1 MSDALVVAL
10 IAGPLSGAVTILLTK
25 AMGRRRDA
33 AEVDAS
39 VAAAW
44 QAWSHEQG
52 QRIMRLEER
61 VGQLETDLST
71 AREQNRRQAS
81 LLTAVIQWALQL
93 RDEIIRLNGH
103 PPPAPPEVQAA
114 LTSLDPPA

>member
-1 MSDALVVAL
+1 MSEAVVVAL
-10 IAGPLSGAVTILLTK
+10 VAGPLSAALTILLTK
-25 AMGRRRDA
+25 AVGRRRDD

-44 QAWSHEQG
+44 QAWSREQG
-52 QRIMRLEER
+52 TRITGLEER
-61 VGQLETDLST
+61 VAQLETDLAASR
-71 AREQNRRQAS
+71 AQNRRQAS

-103 PPPAPPEVQAA
+103 PPPAPAEVQAA